1 MTKDGEYQIFSRT
14 NYKKQ
19 LYKDVI
25 SLSLFE
31 QGDMF
36 LVNSIQNPR
45 KYTSDTPLLSSL
57 FGGGCNCGVNVSEIE
72 IL

>member
-36 LVNSIQNPR
+36 LVNSI
-45 KYTSDTPLLSSL
+45 
-57 FGGGCNCGVNVSEIE
+57 
-72 IL
+72 

>member
-1 MTKDGEYQIFSRT
+1 
-14 NYKKQ
+14 
-19 LYKDVI
+19 
-25 SLSLFE
+25 
-31 QGDMF
+31 MF

-45 KYTSDTPLLSSL
+45 RYQSNTPLLSSL